1 MVLLFPLFSF
11 CPRYQPRAARLMKN
25 KENEATTCMHARLQA
40 CFQHHRRRKSPIDH
54 LSPPIP
60 SASPDSFFPPRR
72 ERPEGRHGR
81 RALGSEEDKGTNIE
95 HETAAFLQLSTVP
108 ARALALFLSSAPAT
122 SSLHPFRSSSS
133 FSFALFSPVPQ
144 LSLSPPS
151 VPQLS
156 LPPPLPPPH
165 RSPILTSFCVTRS
178 PFPPLFPPSSLSLKQ
193 SLLRRNLTQSDSREF
208 PLPLSGVAATAA
220 AHALLRLGLLLPLF
234 PLLAGRDLPLAPEFG
249 DGTRI

>member
-156 LPPPLPPPH
+156 LPPPPPP
-165 RSPILTSFCVTRS
+165 SP
-178 PFPPLFPPSSLSLKQ
+178 PFPNSYLFLCYPFPISPPFPSFFSVFEAESSAAQPHAVGLEGVSAPAFRCRRHSRRSRAATTRAVAAVVPIACGPRPPS
-193 SLLRRNLTQSDSREF
+193 
-208 PLPLSGVAATAA
+208 
-220 AHALLRLGLLLPLF
+220 
-234 PLLAGRDLPLAPEFG
+234 
-249 DGTRI
+249 GT